1 MTPPPTRFLHLV
13 LIGCCAAYPLASAAC
28 RSGQAHATPA
38 APLRLPATLHVINA
52 NWSDVR
58 IYLVRGGLLLR
69 LGSVTSQNSADFD
82 IPADVLNEAA
92 SVTLVASPLGGRE
105 SFSTALTGIRP
116 GDELELTVENLLPH
130 SHLVVR

>member
-1 MTPPPTRFLHLV
+1 
-13 LIGCCAAYPLASAAC
+13 
-28 RSGQAHATPA
+28 
-38 APLRLPATLHVINA
+38 LHVINA

-69 LGSVTSQNSADFD
+69 LGSVTSQNSADFE

-105 SFSTALTGIRP
+105 SFSTPLTGIRP

>member
-1 MTPPPTRFLHLV
+1 MTPPPARFLHLV
-13 LIGCCAAYPLASAAC
+13 LIGCCAASALASAAC
-28 RSGQAHATPA
+28 QSGRAHEGAA
-38 APLRLPATLHVINA
+38 APLRLPANLHVINA

-69 LGSVTSQNSADFD
+69 LGSVTSQNSADFE

-105 SFSTALTGIRP
+105 SFSRSEERRVGKEWR
-116 GDELELTVENLLPH
+116 
-130 SHLVVR
+130 

>member
-1 MTPPPTRFLHLV
+1 MTPPPARFLHLV
-13 LIGCCAAYPLASAAC
+13 LIGCCAASALASAAC
-28 RSGQAHATPA
+28 QSGRAHEGAA
-38 APLRLPATLHVINA
+38 AP
-52 NWSDVR
+52 
-58 IYLVRGGLLLR
+58 LVRGGLLLR
-69 LGSVTSQNSADFD
+69 LGSVTSQNSADFE

-105 SFSTALTGIRP
+105 SFSTPLTGIRP

>member
-1 MTPPPTRFLHLV
+1 MAHTPARFLHLV
-13 LIGCCAAYPLASAAC
+13 VIGCCAAHPLVSAAC
-28 RSGQAHATPA
+28 RSGRARGTTPA
-38 APLRLPATLHVINA
+38 PLQLPATLHVYNA

-58 IYLVRGGLLLR
+58 IYLARGGLLMR
-69 LGSVTSQNSADFD
+69 LGSVTSQASADFE

-92 SVTLVASPLGGRE
+92 SVTLVASPLAGRE
-105 SFSTALTGIRP
+105 SFSTLLTGIRP